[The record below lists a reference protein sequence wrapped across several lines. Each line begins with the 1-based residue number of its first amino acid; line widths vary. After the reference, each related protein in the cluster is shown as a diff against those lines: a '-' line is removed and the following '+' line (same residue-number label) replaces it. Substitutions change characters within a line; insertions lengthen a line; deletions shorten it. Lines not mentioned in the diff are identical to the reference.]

1 MRVGPT
7 QHGPTGTSEEEKE
20 KAAEEEEEE
29 EEEESLFEVE
39 ARGTPV
45 MDIVF

>member
-29 EEEESLFEVE
+29 ESLFEVE

>member
-1 MRVGPT
+1 MPCLRVGPT

-29 EEEESLFEVE
+29 ESLFEVE